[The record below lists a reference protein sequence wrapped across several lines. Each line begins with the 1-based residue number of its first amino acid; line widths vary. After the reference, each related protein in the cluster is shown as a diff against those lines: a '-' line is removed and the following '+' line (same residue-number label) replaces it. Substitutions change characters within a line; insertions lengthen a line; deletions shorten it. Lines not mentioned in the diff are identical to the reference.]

1 MKAAAEIPK
10 ILKAY
15 FFKQYNWLMIISTK
29 EREKRVLECLEQNK
43 TYREIQDQFH
53 ISSREI
59 SSIVKKAK
67 EKKDKEEEKKIQR
80 SLTSKVYKLFAK
92 GKSLLYVAT
101 TLGIEASEV
110 RKIYIDYLDL
120 KGYHHVGEV
129 LQQFDIQTIRNFSKS
144 YMANYDN
151 RIDEKKLIE
160 AIKIS
165 TSLPKIKEEYNTILS
180 QLPDLRNQ
188 RNYNHSQNKLLINKN
203 LELHDGLSLARNR
216 TKEYITELLK
226 QKEPYIRASIMTIIK
241 IIKEDP
247 EKKII
252 INNNNNIHSSDQII
266 SEMVAKFY
274 DAISETIVLSITNLN
289 FNNNNYDR
297 YNNQEKNII

>member
-1 MKAAAEIPK
+1 MTLSI
-10 ILKAY
+10 
-15 FFKQYNWLMIISTK
+15 K

-43 TYREIQDQFH
+43 NYREIQALFH

-59 SSIVKKAK
+59 SFIAKKAK
-67 EKKDKEEEKKIQR
+67 AKKEKEEETKLQR
-80 SLTSKVYKLFAK
+80 SLTSKAYKLYSK
-92 GKSLLYVAT
+92 RKDPLYVAT
-101 TLGIEASEV
+101 TLGIVAQEA
-110 RKIYIDYLDL
+110 KKLYMDYLEL
-120 KGYHHVGEV
+120 KGCHHVVEV
-129 LQQFDIQTIRNFSKS
+129 LQQFDRQTIRNFSKS
-144 YMANYDN
+144 YTTNDN

-165 TSLPKIKEEYNTILS
+165 PNLPKIKEEYNIILPRL
-180 QLPDLRNQ
+180 QDLRNQ
-188 RNYNHSQNKLLINKN
+188 RNYYNSENKLLISKN
-203 LELHDGLSLARNR
+203 LELQEGLSFARNR

-247 EKKII
+247 EKKIL
-252 INNNNNIHSSDQII
+252 INNNNNNVHSSDQIL

-274 DAISETIVLSITNLN
+274 DTISETIVLSITHLT
-289 FNNNNYDR
+289 NNNYDR

>member
-1 MKAAAEIPK
+1 
-10 ILKAY
+10 
-15 FFKQYNWLMIISTK
+15 MIISTK

-67 EKKDKEEEKKIQR
+67 EKKDKEEEKKRQR
-80 SLTSKVYKLFAK
+80 SVTSKAYKLFTK

-101 TLGIEASEV
+101 TLGIEAPEA
-110 RKIYIDYLDL
+110 RKIYMDYLDL

-144 YMANYDN
+144 YMGNDN

-165 TSLPKIKEEYNTILS
+165 ASLPKIKQEYNFILS
-180 QLPDLRNQ
+180 RLQDLRYQ
-188 RNYNHSQNKLLINKN
+188 RNYYDSQNKLLISKN
-203 LELHDGLSLARNR
+203 LELIDGLSLAQNR

-226 QKEPYIRASIMTIIK
+226 QKDHYIRASIMTILK

-247 EKKII
+247 EKEIL
-252 INNNNNIHSSDQII
+252 INNNNNVRSSDKKI
-266 SEMVAKFY
+266 SDMVNKFY
-274 DAISETIVLSITNLN
+274 DAISETIVLSVTP
-289 FNNNNYDR
+289 NNNYDYM
-297 YNNQEKNII
+297 YNNQERI